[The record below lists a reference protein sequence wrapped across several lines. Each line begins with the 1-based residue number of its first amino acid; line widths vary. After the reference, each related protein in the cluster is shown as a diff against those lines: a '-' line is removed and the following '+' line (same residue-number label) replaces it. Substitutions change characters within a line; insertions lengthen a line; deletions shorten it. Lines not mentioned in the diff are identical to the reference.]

1 MATHRFELATE
12 LPFPAGVL
20 WEWHTRPGALER
32 LTPPWEPVRILER
45 RGDLTR
51 GTVVLEIPIGPTRQ
65 RWVARHLGG
74 EEGVYFVD
82 QQVEGPFTRWMHT
95 HRFEPV
101 GPDRCRYVD
110 QVEYELPFGAAG
122 EMAAGSVERRLTR
135 SFRYRHATLAAD
147 LASHRRLQAMGPLT
161 VLVTGASGLLGQAL
175 TAFLS
180 TGGHRVRRLGRGA
193 PGPDA
198 FRWDPAQGEL
208 DPAAL
213 AGVDAVVHLAGESI
227 AGARWS
233 PAQRRRILESR
244 VQGTALLAERLAA
257 LPDRPRVLV
266 SASAVGVYG
275 NRGDTALLETT
286 PLHTG
291 PDLMFVE
298 QVGQA
303 WEGATA
309 AAARAGIRTV
319 HARIGLVLTPAGGAL
334 EKMLLPFQA
343 GVGGRMGNG
352 RQYMSWIG
360 IDDVVGAIHHAIG
373 TPALSGPV
381 NCTAPIPVTNAEF
394 TRVLGQVLGRP
405 AIFAVP
411 AAALRLAV
419 GEMAD
424 ELLLASLRVIPE
436 RLRESGYTFRHA
448 ELGPALRHV
457 LGR

>member
-12 LPFPAGVL
+12 LPFPADVV
-20 WEWHTRPGALER
+20 WQWHTRPGALER
-32 LTPPWEPVRILER
+32 LTPPWEPVRVLER

-51 GTVVLEIPIGPTRQ
+51 GTVVLELPLGPFRQ
-65 RWVARHLGG
+65 RWVARHLAG
-74 EEGVYFVD
+74 EPGKYFVD
-82 QQVEGPFTRWMHT
+82 QQVQGPFARWMHT

-110 QVEYELPFGAAG
+110 QVEYDLPYGIAG
-122 EMAAGSVERRLTR
+122 EMAAGSVERRLKR

-147 LASHRRLQAMGPLT
+147 LASHQRMQALGPLT
-161 VLVTGASGLLGQAL
+161 VLVTGASGLVGQAL

-193 PGPDA
+193 PGPED
-198 FRWDPAQGEL
+198 FRWDPARGEL

-213 AGVDAVVHLAGESI
+213 HGVDAVVHLAGEPI

-233 PAQRRRILESR
+233 AAQKRRILESR
-244 VQGTALLAERLAA
+244 VQTTALLAERLAA
-257 LPDRPRVLV
+257 MPERPRVLV
-266 SASAVGVYG
+266 SASAVGIYG
-275 NRGDTALLETT
+275 SRGDTPLPEAT
-286 PLHTG
+286 PLHGGT
-291 PDLMFVE
+291 DLMFVE

-303 WEGATA
+303 WEGATTA
-309 AAARAGIRTV
+309 AEQAGIRTV
-319 HARIGLVLTPAGGAL
+319 HARIGLVVTPAGGAL
-334 EKMLLPFQA
+334 QKMLLPFQA
-343 GVGGRMGNG
+343 GVGGRMGDG

-373 TPALSGPV
+373 TPALTGPV
-381 NCTAPIPVTNAEF
+381 NFAAPIPLTNTEF
-394 TRVLGQVLGRP
+394 TRVLGQVLRRP
-405 AIFAVP
+405 TLFPVP

-424 ELLLASLRVIPE
+424 ELLLASVRVIPE
-436 RLRESGYTFRHA
+436 RLRASGYEFRHG
-448 ELGPALRHV
+448 ELETVLRHV

>member
-1 MATHRFELATE
+1 M
-12 LPFPAGVL
+12 
-20 WEWHTRPGALER
+20 
-32 LTPPWEPVRILER
+32 
-45 RGDLTR
+45 
-51 GTVVLEIPIGPTRQ
+51 
-65 RWVARHLGG
+65 
-74 EEGVYFVD
+74 
-82 QQVEGPFTRWMHT
+82 
-95 HRFEPV
+95 
-101 GPDRCRYVD
+101 
-110 QVEYELPFGAAG
+110 
-122 EMAAGSVERRLTR
+122 
-135 SFRYRHATLAAD
+135 
-147 LASHRRLQAMGPLT
+147 
-161 VLVTGASGLLGQAL
+161 
-175 TAFLS
+175 
-180 TGGHRVRRLGRGA
+180 RRLGRGT

-381 NCTAPIPVTNAEF
+381 NCTAPIQVTNAEF